1 MSELPLETAKESE
14 QLQNLTIVLI
24 IFFLIFI
31 SFLRFSVLKPLQAT
45 YMMKAPFGVRD
56 AVIAPSI
63 SLD

>member
-24 IFFLIFI
+24 FIFFLI
-31 SFLRFSVLKPLQAT
+31 SFLRFNVLKPLQAT
-45 YMMKAPFGVRD
+45 YMMKAPFGVGD